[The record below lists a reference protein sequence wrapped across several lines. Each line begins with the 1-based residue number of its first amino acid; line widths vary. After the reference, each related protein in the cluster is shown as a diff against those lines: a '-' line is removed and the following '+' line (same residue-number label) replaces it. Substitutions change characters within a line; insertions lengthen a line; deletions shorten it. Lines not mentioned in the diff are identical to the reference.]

1 MTTITQGGWRRLEI
15 LEEAVTALRI
25 ELGLV
30 TCSRYSGSP
39 PRSQE
44 MSAAEIRQAIA
55 SARFEDLIE
64 AFRPEHDFQGSLWA
78 CRSVDG
84 ETRFPCTNCQVEGG
98 NVLRNTGA
106 RNPYYAVAVN
116 HLSFR
121 CDYCQHVGTRFE
133 VEEVVL
139 NSYSLLE
146 KFLVLLEYRQQ
157 NG

>member
-25 ELGLV
+25 ELGFV

-55 SARFEDLIE
+55 SARFEDIIE
-64 AFRPEHDFQGSLWA
+64 AFRPEHDFEGSRWA
-78 CRSVDG
+78 SHCRDG

-98 NVLRNTGA
+98 RVLRNTGA
-106 RNPYYAVAVN
+106 RNPYYAVIIDD
-116 HLSFR
+116 LSFR

-133 VEEVVL
+133 VEEAL
-139 NSYSLLE
+139 LTTYSLLE
-146 KFLVLLEYRQQ
+146 TFLNCLDIAS
-157 NG
+157 